1 MSHPV
6 RLALRAPPHLPF
18 IQGWPGIP
26 ASSTRKPAAVNGT
39 LEVRTGANPI
49 KARWIRVELRKYEA
63 LPPGFPTSSQGETWE
78 HVGTISTVWS
88 APQGKDW
95 ETLEQGDFSFSLSL
109 PLDIP
114 PSVEMM
120 RKTGVRYELVGA
132 LCYRQKGGM
141 FKKEAAPIVK
151 VSEPLLIVKHE
162 LHSAWPIYNTPD
174 MTTGS
179 SNEMTLTVQR
189 PSTAFGPL
197 DRLILTA
204 TLKSSR
210 AAPFQL
216 KGFECQLIEVIT
228 SLPLA
233 DPKTGKPKRNRA
245 SSQPVIRSRII
256 ASARV
261 AVSES
266 VGKGGEK
273 SARMNMAAPS
283 SDKLLTTVN
292 HARSI
297 KVDYRIEVKAIC
309 QGVPEIKMGGMS
321 YIVGPY
327 SSPHA
332 QQAVK

>member
-6 RLALRAPPHLPF
+6 RLSLRAPPHLPF

-26 ASSTRKPAAVNGT
+26 ASNNRKPAAVNGT

-78 HVGTISTVWS
+78 HVGAISTVWS
-88 APQGKDW
+88 APQGKEW
-95 ETLEQGDFSFSLSL
+95 ETLEQGDFSFSLPL
-109 PLDIP
+109 PDEIP
-114 PSVEMM
+114 PSVAMM

-132 LCYRQKGGM
+132 LCYRQKGGV
-141 FKKEAAPIVK
+141 FKKEAAPIAK
-151 VSEPLLIVKHE
+151 ISEPLLIVKHE
-162 LHSAWPIYNTPD
+162 LHSAWPVYDVPD
-174 MTTGS
+174 TTMGS
-179 SNEMTLTVQR
+179 SNDMTLTVQR

-204 TLKSSR
+204 SLRSNR
-210 AAPFQL
+210 ALPFQL

-228 SLPLA
+228 SLPMN
-233 DPKTGKPKRNRA
+233 DPKTGKPKRRS
-245 SSQPVIRSRII
+245 SSQPVNRSRII
-256 ASARV
+256 GSARV

-273 SARMNMAAPS
+273 SARMDMAAPAA
-283 SDKLLTTVN
+283 DKLLVTLN
-292 HARSI
+292 HGRSI

-321 YIVGPY
+321 YTVGPY
-327 SSPHA
+327 SRPHA
-332 QQAVK
+332 QQAVR